1 MATRSGTRGGIGWDV
16 AESPGADKTPP
27 REAMNLTTLNLILG
41 YSVDD
46 RRHES
51 EPTQHSRRVDD
62 EPELKLVES
71 DDQTF
76 SFS

>member
-1 MATRSGTRGGIGWDV
+1 
-16 AESPGADKTPP
+16 
-27 REAMNLTTLNLILG
+27 MNSTTLNLILG

-71 DDQTF
+71 DDQTS